1 MVTINGMQIAL
12 GGDVIEK
19 IDDKVVRKI
28 DDILA
33 YIESMKSVGETV
45 SLSVLRDGKIQ
56 TLNLSLAARPGFQ
69 EP

>member
-1 MVTINGMQIAL
+1 MQIAL

>member
-1 MVTINGMQIAL
+1 MQIAL

-33 YIESMKSVGETV
+33 YIESRKSVGETV

-56 TLNLSLAARPGFQ
+56 KVNLSLAARPDFQ
-69 EP
+69 GP